1 LEKAEQRNEK
11 LESELAEAKQ
21 TILQLAEANSHLKQ
35 ENADLKQANL
45 KQNDLKRDDLKQSQ
59 PKQLD
64 LNPGN
69 LRQGSLNS
77 IAPAKPIQ
85 SPVPVPTPNAQ
96 PAVAALSQ
104 QEILRRRQQASLAH
118 PVFPVGNAPG
128 QFSDQD
134 IGWFD

>member
-45 KQNDLKRDDLKQSQ
+45 KQNDPKQHE

-64 LNPGN
+64 LHQGN
-69 LRQGSLNS
+69 LRPGRLNPS
-77 IAPAKPIQ
+77 TPAKSTQ
-85 SPVPVPTPNAQ
+85 SPLSVTAPNAQ

-118 PVFPVGNAPG
+118 PIFPVGNAPG